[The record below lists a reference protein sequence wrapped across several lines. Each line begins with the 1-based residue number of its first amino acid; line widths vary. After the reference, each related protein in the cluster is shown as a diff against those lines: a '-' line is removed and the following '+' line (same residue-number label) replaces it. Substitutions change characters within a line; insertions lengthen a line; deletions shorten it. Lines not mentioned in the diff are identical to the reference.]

1 MKTKLLSTLLIALLS
16 IVAVSCKLF
25 NSITEKQLFPV
36 TKNGVYLYLNADGEV
51 AINPQFSLASYFNEG
66 LALVQELGD
75 SGKIG
80 FIDYSGKYVIQ
91 PDYLT
96 ATLFSEGIA
105 WVVKKNG
112 APMAIDKNGHVLFK
126 LDEAQVA
133 RCYSQGLAPVQVYKN
148 GYPYW
153 GFVSKTGVF
162 EIQPQFENVLFFTE
176 DLCAVQKEGV
186 WGFINETGRLVI
198 PYRYSKVGMFN
209 NGRAVYSIDGQYG
222 LIDKSGKTII
232 NAIYETMDNDGNL
245 YMIKLDGKMGWCDR
259 NGKTIINPIYRE
271 IQPFNESDIAAVS
284 IDGEKWGYINI
295 KNETV
300 IAPQFTMALPFNKNC
315 ALASIDGQSYGLI
328 NKNGVFTTEQ
338 KYSVDLELI
347 PRYDYVLNEY
357 MFVNNQKFDTTPIF
371 SQINFDQP
379 EEISLSSTISSAIKY
394 FELSQSDLQID
405 GDLHL
410 VKERYFSD
418 DMLIKTYIIATPY
431 SDSNDRFSYN
441 PNKKID
447 GIAYG
452 ISGNTEEKN
461 NIIYDEILKY
471 LDKSS
476 YVELKSSENIS
487 IYKGDDKYIYIE
499 KKYDQVAVAFF
510 NMNVIKKYF

>member
-1 MKTKLLSTLLIALLS
+1 
-16 IVAVSCKLF
+16 
-25 NSITEKQLFPV
+25 
-36 TKNGVYLYLNADGEV
+36 
-51 AINPQFSLASYFNEG
+51 
-66 LALVQELGD
+66 
-75 SGKIG
+75 
-80 FIDYSGKYVIQ
+80 
-91 PDYLT
+91 
-96 ATLFSEGIA
+96 
-105 WVVKKNG
+105 
-112 APMAIDKNGHVLFK
+112 
-126 LDEAQVA
+126 
-133 RCYSQGLAPVQVYKN
+133 
-148 GYPYW
+148 
-153 GFVSKTGVF
+153 
-162 EIQPQFENVLFFTE
+162 
-176 DLCAVQKEGV
+176 
-186 WGFINETGRLVI
+186 VI

-222 LIDKSGKTII
+222 LIDKNGKTII
-232 NAIYETMDNDGNL
+232 NPIYESMDSDGNL

-328 NKNGVFTTEQ
+328 NKNGVFITEQ

-476 YVELKSSENIS
+476 YVELKSSDNIS